1 MTQTTQENQ
10 SITFSNDFKSNL
22 AYEALSSNNI
32 SDTSR
37 NNKTSRK
44 TVYKYRDEAKLA
56 IDQHFEEKDESI
68 LYNIPIS
75 KSSIDT
81 AIVTLSG
88 VCKASE
94 RDIQTAI
101 HYLYDYS
108 VSTGHINGVLNQIS
122 KVAENV
128 NGSYTFENCKSSTSD
143 ECYHRGDPILA
154 VADIPSKFCLLLE
167 REDKLDQYTWEMY
180 LEDLKSRKFYPTV
193 NLLDGGTSMNP
204 AFKTVFEKAKLRYDH
219 FHIIQTINELLRFF
233 KNKNESAVTLALKC
247 FEKLSRKDTPDN
259 QTQWDVASMNMKNY
273 EDIYFKTSTLLT
285 WMQYD
290 ILQLPA
296 SNPSIRSELF
306 DFIIEE
312 LNKVA
317 AKHPHRIIDIITTL
331 NNQKDS
337 LLDVAKSLNT
347 QFENIAIKH
356 GVSLDTVWDICYFS
370 RYKLNSQ
377 EYQLQSLALDAE
389 LGDTFDLIE
398 DEVLNCMDTT
408 YRTSSVIENFNSRLR
423 PYIDARKG
431 FKSNRYSFIQFM
443 LNHLP
448 FKRSANPE
456 HEGKSAAEIFTGKD
470 LPEWTEYLN
479 LTRFKRAA

>member
-10 SITFSNDFKSNL
+10 SITFSNSFKSNL

-56 IDQHFEEKDESI
+56 IDQHFEEKDEST
-68 LYNIPIS
+68 LYNMPIS

-88 VCKASE
+88 ICKASE

-108 VSTGHINGVLNQIS
+108 ISTGHINGVLNRTS
-122 KVAENV
+122 KVAGNV
-128 NGSYTFENCKSSTSD
+128 NDTYTFENCKSSTSD
-143 ECYHRGDPILA
+143 ECYHRGYPVLA

-167 REDKLDQYTWEMY
+167 REDKLDQGTWEMY
-180 LEDLKSRKFYPTV
+180 LDDLKSRKFYPTV

-219 FHIIQTINELLRFF
+219 FHIIKSIKELLRFL
-233 KNKNESAVTLALKC
+233 KNKKESAVTLALKC
-247 FEKLSRKDTPDN
+247 FEKLSRKDTSDN

-296 SNPSIRSELF
+296 SKPSIRSHLF

-312 LNKVA
+312 
-317 AKHPHRIIDIITTL
+317 IID
-331 NNQKDS
+331 
-337 LLDVAKSLNT
+337 
-347 QFENIAIKH
+347 
-356 GVSLDTVWDICYFS
+356 
-370 RYKLNSQ
+370 
-377 EYQLQSLALDAE
+377 
-389 LGDTFDLIE
+389 LGMT
-398 DEVLNCMDTT
+398 N
-408 YRTSSVIENFNSRLR
+408 
-423 PYIDARKG
+423 A
-431 FKSNRYSFIQFM
+431 
-443 LNHLP
+443 
-448 FKRSANPE
+448 
-456 HEGKSAAEIFTGKD
+456 
-470 LPEWTEYLN
+470 
-479 LTRFKRAA
+479 

>member
-10 SITFSNDFKSNL
+10 SITFSTAFKSNL

-56 IDQHFEEKDESI
+56 IDQHFEEKDEST
-68 LYNIPIS
+68 LYDMPIS

-88 VCKASE
+88 ICKASE
-94 RDIQTAI
+94 RDIQTTI

-108 VSTGHINGVLNQIS
+108 ISTGHINGVLNRIS
-122 KVAENV
+122 KAAGNV
-128 NGSYTFENCKSSTSD
+128 NNAYTFENCKSSTSD
-143 ECYHRGDPILA
+143 ECYHRGDPLLA

-167 REDKLDQYTWEMY
+167 REDKLDQDTWEMY
-180 LEDLKSRKFYPTV
+180 LDDLKSRKFYPTV

-204 AFKTVFEKAKLRYDH
+204 AFKTVFENAKLRYDH
-219 FHIIQTINELLRFF
+219 FHIIKSIKELLRFL
-233 KNKNESAVTLALKC
+233 KNKKESAVILALKC
-247 FEKLSRKDTPDN
+247 FEKLSRKDTSDN

-296 SNPSIRSELF
+296 SKPSIRSHLF

-317 AKHPHRIIDIITTL
+317 GKHPHRITDIITTL
-331 NNQKDS
+331 INQKDS
-337 LLDVAKSLNT
+337 LLDVAESLNT
-347 QFENIAIKH
+347 QFEDIAIKYD
-356 GVSLDTVWDICYFS
+356 VLLDTVWDICYFS

-448 FKRSANPE
+448 FKRSANQE
-456 HEGKSAAEIFTGKD
+456 HKGKSAAEIFTGKD
-470 LPEWTEYLN
+470 LPQWTELLN

>member
-10 SITFSNDFKSNL
+10 SIPFTTAFKSTL

-44 TVYKYRDEAKLA
+44 TVYKYRNEAKVA
-56 IDQHFEEKDESI
+56 IEQHFEEKDEST
-68 LYNIPIS
+68 LYNMPIS

-101 HYLYDYS
+101 HYLYDYP
-108 VSTGHINGVLNQIS
+108 VSTGHISGVLNQIS
-122 KVAENV
+122 KIAGNV
-128 NGSYTFENCKSSTSD
+128 NDTYTFEDCKSSTSD

-167 REDKLDQYTWEMY
+167 REDKLDQDTWEMY
-180 LEDLKSRKFYPTV
+180 LDELKSRKFYPTV

-204 AFKTVFEKAKLRYDH
+204 AFKTVFEKTKLRYDH
-219 FHIIQTINELLRFF
+219 FHIIKTIKELLRFL
-233 KNKNESAVTLALKC
+233 KNKKESAVTLALKC
-247 FEKLSRKDTPDN
+247 FEKLSKKDTPDN
-259 QTQWDVASMNMKNY
+259 QTQWDVASMDMNNY
-273 EDIYFKTSTLLT
+273 EDIYFNTSTLLT

-290 ILQLPA
+290 ILQLSA

-312 LNKVA
+312 LSKVA
-317 AKHPHRIIDIITTL
+317 VKHHHRITDIITTL
-331 NNQKDS
+331 SNQKDS
-337 LLDVAKSLNT
+337 LLDVAESLNT
-347 QFENIAIKH
+347 QFKDIAIKH
-356 GVSLDTVWDICYFS
+356 SVSLDTVWEICYFS

-398 DEVLNCMDTT
+398 DKVLNFMDTT

-448 FKRSANPE
+448 FKRSANPD
-456 HEGKSAAEIFTGKD
+456 HKGKSAAEIFTGKG
-470 LPEWTEYLN
+470 LPEWTELLN
-479 LTRFKRAA
+479 LTRFKRVA

>member
-10 SITFSNDFKSNL
+10 SIPFTTAFKSSL

-44 TVYKYRDEAKLA
+44 TVYKYREEAKAA
-56 IDQHFEEKDESI
+56 IEQHFEENDEST

-94 RDIQTAI
+94 RDIQTTI
-101 HYLYDYS
+101 HYLYDYP
-108 VSTGHINGVLNQIS
+108 VSTGHISGVINQIS
-122 KVAENV
+122 KVAGNV
-128 NGSYTFENCKSSTSD
+128 NDTYTFEDCKSSTSD
-143 ECYHRGDPILA
+143 ECYHKGDPILA

-167 REDKLDQYTWEMY
+167 REDKLDQDTWEMY
-180 LEDLKSRKFYPTV
+180 LDELKSRKFYPTI
-193 NLLDGGTSMNP
+193 NLLDGGTAMNP

-219 FHIIQTINELLRFF
+219 FHIIKTIKELLRFL
-233 KNKNESAVTLALKC
+233 KNKKESAVTLALKS
-247 FEKLSRKDTPDN
+247 FEKLSKKDTPAN
-259 QTQWDVASMNMKNY
+259 QTQWDVASMDMNNY
-273 EDIYFKTSTLLT
+273 EDIYFNTSTLLT

-317 AKHPHRIIDIITTL
+317 AKHPHRITDIITTL
-331 NNQKDS
+331 SNQKNS
-337 LLDVAKSLNT
+337 LLDVAESLNT
-347 QFENIAIKH
+347 QFKDIAIKH
-356 GVSLDTVWDICYFS
+356 SVSVDTVLDICYFS
-370 RYKLNSQ
+370 RYKLNST

-389 LGDTFDLIE
+389 LGDTYDLIE
-398 DEVLNCMDTT
+398 DEVLSCMDTT

-456 HEGKSAAEIFTGKD
+456 HKGKSAAEIFTGKE
-470 LPEWTEYLN
+470 LPEWTELLN

>member
-219 FHIIQTINELLRFF
+219 FHIIQTIKELLRFL
-233 KNKNESAVTLALKC
+233 KNKKESAVTLALKC

-347 QFENIAIKH
+347 QFENIAIKQA
-356 GVSLDTVWDICYFS
+356 
-370 RYKLNSQ
+370 LN
-377 EYQLQSLALDAE
+377 
-389 LGDTFDLIE
+389 
-398 DEVLNCMDTT
+398 
-408 YRTSSVIENFNSRLR
+408 
-423 PYIDARKG
+423 
-431 FKSNRYSFIQFM
+431 
-443 LNHLP
+443 
-448 FKRSANPE
+448 
-456 HEGKSAAEIFTGKD
+456 
-470 LPEWTEYLN
+470 
-479 LTRFKRAA
+479 